1 MPRCNPASRSDA
13 GRIPILPSPPATWYL
28 LARLPVRLSDLG
40 NPTDRKTL
48 GALLDARLARLVLGG
63 RGEVVVARAGR

>member
-1 MPRCNPASRSDA
+1 MPRCNLASRTDA
-13 GRIPILPSPPATWYL
+13 RRAPILAFPPATWGL

-40 NPTDRKTL
+40 EPADRKTL